1 MIFIIAAAALCIG
14 VAIGVV
20 TGAVMR
26 ETSRSDAYNEGL
38 QDGKRLMARWQYEGA
53 KKEEL

>member
-1 MIFIIAAAALCIG
+1 MIFIIAAVCLVVG

-26 ETSRSDAYNEGL
+26 EMGRTDAYNEGL